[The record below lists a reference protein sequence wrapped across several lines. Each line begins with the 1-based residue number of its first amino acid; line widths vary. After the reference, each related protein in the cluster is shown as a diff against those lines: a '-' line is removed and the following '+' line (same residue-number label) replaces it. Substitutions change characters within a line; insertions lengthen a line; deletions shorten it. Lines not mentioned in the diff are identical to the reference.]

1 MVMILIKMK
10 DIIKGTDVVGS
21 IMSLI
26 WDILNL
32 SHQEDVWKCE
42 YRDHII
48 KMSLGF
54 FFFFLNFLLI
64 ESRIRPLSS
73 SWLQLSSIT
82 MIPTAILSAIQPML
96 QILLPR
102 PMAGLSLLPF

>member
-54 FFFFLNFLLI
+54 FFFF
-64 ESRIRPLSS
+64 
-73 SWLQLSSIT
+73 
-82 MIPTAILSAIQPML
+82 
-96 QILLPR
+96 
-102 PMAGLSLLPF
+102 